1 MRIPISTTRI
11 HFYKIALRILNP
23 VLKLSN
29 MEIDVLASIM
39 LIHYA
44 NRNKDPK
51 RVEKNLLSYKSRV
64 AIRSR
69 LDISEASLNN
79 NISYLRKKGILV
91 KTEDGFVL
99 SEPIRLIDSKDGKF
113 QVTFNISI
121 NE

>member
-1 MRIPISTTRI
+1 MRIPIVTTRL

-29 MEIDVLASIM
+29 MEMDVLASIM
-39 LIHYA
+39 LIYYA
-44 NRNKDPK
+44 NRGKDAK

-99 SEPIRLIDSKDGKF
+99 SEPIRLIDTKDNKF
-113 QVTFNISI
+113 QITFNIGI

>member
-29 MEIDVLASIM
+29 MEIDVLSSIM

-99 SEPIRLIDSKDGKF
+99 SDPIRLIDLRDGKF

-121 NE
+121 HE

>member
-1 MRIPISTTRI
+1 MRIPIVTTRL
-11 HFYKIALRILNP
+11 HFYKIVLRILNP

-29 MEIDVLASIM
+29 MEMDVLASIM
-39 LIHYA
+39 LIYYA
-44 NRNKDPK
+44 NRGKDAK

-64 AIRSR
+64 AIRSK

-99 SEPIRLIDSKDGKF
+99 SEPIRLIDTKDNKF
-113 QVTFNISI
+113 QITFNIGI